1 LIRET
6 EALTT
11 DDLSAPLG
19 QDRPRKRRVR
29 LPFTAPQAIAAVL
42 ALFLLT
48 FAGFALFNRDPLG
61 GEPIATLAYDP
72 ATLPAD
78 KPAKPST
85 NASASQSSSSA
96 AVTDIS
102 HGQRTVTIIDGSSGK
117 RRDMVIG
124 GDNNAAPDT
133 SGPAAAAPSPPAA
146 QSSTAINPKL
156 LEKSR
161 YGMIPVAA
169 DGLKPYQA
177 YAAGTDLQRARA
189 ATMPSIA
196 IVITGLG
203 VGAAK
208 TTDAITKLPA
218 AVTLAFTPYGS
229 EPGTLVERARAQK
242 HEVLLQV
249 PMEPFNYPD
258 NDPGPQTL
266 LTTQTPEQNID
277 RLAWHMSRFQGYVGL
292 ANFMGSRFVVTDA
305 AMQPIVKE
313 AAKRGLAWL
322 DDGSAPRSVAGPLAE
337 AQTMPFAKADAIIDA
352 IPNAA
357 EIDKALAAL
366 ESIARERGK
375 AVGVASA
382 LPVSITHIADWA
394 KGLEKRGLLLVP
406 LTTAMMKSKSS

>member
-19 QDRPRKRRVR
+19 QDRPRNRRMR
-29 LPFTAPQAIAAVL
+29 LPFTAPQAIATVL

-48 FAGFALFNRDPLG
+48 FAGFALFHRDPLG
-61 GEPIATLAYDP
+61 GEPIAKVAYDP
-72 ATLPAD
+72 ATLPAE
-78 KPAKPST
+78 KPTKPST
-85 NASASQSSSSA
+85 DETPSASST
-96 AVTDIS
+96 VTDTS

-117 RRDMVIG
+117 RHDMVIG
-124 GDNNAAPDT
+124 GDAPARAA
-133 SGPAAAAPSPPAA
+133 SEPAATTPAPASP
-146 QSSTAINPKL
+146 SGINPKL

-161 YGMIPVAA
+161 YGMIPIAA
-169 DGLKPYQA
+169 GGLKPYQA
-177 YAAGTDLQRARA
+177 YAAGTDLQRTQA

-266 LTTQTPEQNID
+266 LTSQTPEQNID

-305 AMQPIVKE
+305 AMQPIIKE

-322 DDGSAPRSVAGPLAE
+322 DDGSAPRSVAGPLAD
-337 AQTMPFAKADAIIDA
+337 AQTVPFAKADAIIDTV
-352 IPNAA
+352 PTAA

-366 ESIARERGK
+366 ERTARERGK

-382 LPVSITHIADWA
+382 LPVSIEHIASWA
-394 KGLEKRGLLLVP
+394 KQLESRGLLLVP
-406 LTTAMMKSKSS
+406 LTTVMMKPKSS

>member
-1 LIRET
+1 
-6 EALTT
+6 LTT

-29 LPFTAPQAIAAVL
+29 LPFTAPQAIAALL

-48 FAGFALFNRDPLG
+48 FAGFALFNREPLG

-72 ATLPAD
+72 AALPAD

-85 NASASQSSSSA
+85 NAAASQSSSA
-96 AVTDIS
+96 AVTDTS

-117 RRDMVIG
+117 RHDMVIG
-124 GDNNAAPDT
+124 GDNAAPGA
-133 SGPAAAAPSPPAA
+133 SEPPPAASSPPAT

-177 YAAGTDLQRARA
+177 YAAGTDLQRAQA

-229 EPGTLVERARAQK
+229 EPGTLVERARALK

-305 AMQPIVKE
+305 AMQPIIKE
-313 AAKRGLAWL
+313 AARRGLAWL

-337 AQTMPFAKADAIIDA
+337 AQTMPFAKADTIIDA
-352 IPNAA
+352 VPNAA
-357 EIDKALAAL
+357 EIDKALATL
-366 ESIARERGK
+366 EMIARERGK

-382 LPVSITHIADWA
+382 LPVSITHIANWA